1 MSGKQRTLA
10 IAFADVR
17 GSTGLY
23 EAFGDERGRAMTAAA
38 VNGFCKAVQAQGGRV
53 VKTMGDGAMVTLPS
67 AEAAVLAAIA
77 TQEFQRGKRVS
88 VGIGLQWGSVLE
100 EENDVFGDAVNVAA
114 RLCGLAKAGEIL
126 TTADTVEAFPPLLR
140 SATRFLDTIAV
151 RGRREPVKVHQV
163 VWDSGGDSTMTVV
176 ATKHGGGFMK
186 RLRTLTLSFGG
197 QDVRFDATS
206 AAIKLGRLGTDV
218 VVPDTLAS
226 RQHAT
231 VENWS
236 GKFLLTDQSTNGT
249 YVVFDHGGQT
259 VLKRESGELTDSG
272 YIGLG
277 RPPTPENPHR
287 LRFVVDPGD
296 EG

>member
-38 VNGFCKAVQAQGGRV
+38 VNAFCKAVEAQGGHV

-77 TQEFQRGKRVS
+77 TQEHQRGKRVS
-88 VGIGLQWGSVLE
+88 IGIGLQWGSVLE

-114 RLCGLAKAGEIL
+114 RLCGLAKAAEIL
-126 TTADTVEAFPPLLR
+126 TTAETVAAFPPVLR
-140 SATRFLDTIAV
+140 GATRFLDTIAV

-163 VWDSGGDSTMTVV
+163 VWDAGSDSTMTVV
-176 ATKHGGGFMK
+176 ATKHRGAFIK
-186 RLRTLTLSFGG
+186 RLRTLTLNYGG
-197 QDVRFDATS
+197 HEVHFDATS

-249 YVVFDHGGQT
+249 YVFFDHGGQT
-259 VLKRESGELTDSG
+259 VLKRESGELTESG

-277 RPPTPENPHR
+277 RPPNPDNPHR